1 MEVKENPHEITQRIR
16 SFNRFYTRI
25 IGAVNQ
31 SVLNSPFSL
40 AEVRVLFEIKHSE
53 NPTASE
59 INRELDLDPGYLSR
73 IVRRFEQDE
82 LLTKE
87 RSPLDGRA
95 YLLRLTEHGERVLAS
110 LEKASDKKAADLI
123 SPLSERETAALLR
136 SMESIRS
143 FLTKTPLELEV
154 RTVSPGELGTVVARH
169 MEFYSKQ
176 YAFDAS
182 FESYL
187 FEGMARFLK
196 NRENGMGQAW
206 VATNGGSVV
215 GSIAI
220 DHVEER
226 VAQLRWFL
234 VEPEFRG
241 MGVGRRLMEEALD
254 FCRMNLYHRIFLWTF
269 SELRNARHLY
279 EMYGF
284 SPTEE
289 VAHTIW
295 GRELTEERWDILLFD
310 PDEEVEMV

>member
-143 FLTKTPLELEV
+143 LLTKTPLELEV

-241 MGVGRRLMEEALD
+241 MGVGRRLMEETLD

>member
-1 MEVKENPHEITQRIR
+1 MAVKTNLYDITQKIR

-53 NPTASE
+53 NPTASD
-59 INRELDLDPGYLSR
+59 INRELELDPGYLSR
-73 IVRRFEQDE
+73 IVRRFEQDD

-95 YLLRLTEHGERVLAS
+95 YLLKLSDHGERVLGS

-123 SPLSERETAALLR
+123 SPLSEREVSSLLGA
-136 SMESIRS
+136 MDNIRS
-143 FLTKTPLELEV
+143 LLTKSPLELSV
-154 RTVSPGELGTVVARH
+154 RPASPGDLGIIAARH
-169 MEFYSKQ
+169 MDFYGKQ
-176 YAFDAS
+176 YGFDPS
-182 FESYL
+182 FETYL

-196 NRENGMGQAW
+196 NRENDAGQAW
-206 VATNGGSVV
+206 VVEHGGSIV

-220 DHVEER
+220 DRVEER
-226 VAQLRWFL
+226 VGQLRWFL
-234 VEPEFRG
+234 VEPVFRG
-241 MGVGRRLMEEALD
+241 MGLGRRLMEEALD
-254 FCRMNLYHRIFLWTF
+254 YSRMNLYHRVFLWTF
-269 SELRNARHLY
+269 SELRDARHLY

-289 VAHTIW
+289 VTHTIW

-310 PDEEVEMV
+310 PDEEMEMV